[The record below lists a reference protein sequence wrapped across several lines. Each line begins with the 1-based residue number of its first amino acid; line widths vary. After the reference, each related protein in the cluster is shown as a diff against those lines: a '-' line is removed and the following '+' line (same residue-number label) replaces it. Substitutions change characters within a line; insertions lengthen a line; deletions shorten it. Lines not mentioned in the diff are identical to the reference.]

1 MVSNAYKCKKLWVI
15 DDYKMV
21 LKDGLREFK
30 FKNSR
35 LKPAG
40 HTERTK
46 GSVALFRTKA
56 DLAFGR
62 GFIAT
67 SLEAIGDNAD
77 HAPSH
82 WTANPFRYLT
92 YKEGTQSVIGHTEDN
107 LRQIN
112 QIFIDIDTK
121 ENDINVLVLDFNE
134 LGIIPTYII
143 ETPRGYQVFWILE
156 TPGYVNS
163 THKVVSVLKSVR
175 ANLVKFA
182 QEQGYQVDSG
192 ANCFGVSR
200 FPTEDNVIF
209 NIRTEYKIA
218 DLISV
223 SKELSQKFDQNTMV
237 LHSMKVKAPQNT
249 SNKRQIDSEWYQ
261 LLFTQG
267 ASILGRKGCYGRDN
281 AIFTMA
287 LANYSS
293 GSPYEVALGKM
304 LEWNCRL
311 DNPLTDQV
319 VEQKVKSAYSGNYQA
334 AAEEYAQN
342 LIETYISNEAGS
354 LFSRTPAYWHKF
366 KKARAERKYSHLK
379 EWRDDLIAYI
389 KQKTTAASPYIKLST
404 SELVDALGIPERS
417 LARLRSALVED
428 TTLMIIARPGVAT
441 TFALINYVA
450 VYLLTEMRTKKLAL
464 KQLLTEFIKRNPI
477 SSTVSAFLKNT
488 INLFQNGIAPNKA
501 NQIEQDTL
509 KLII

>member
-1 MVSNAYKCKKLWVI
+1 MVSNAYECKKLWLI
-15 DDYKMV
+15 EDYKMV

-77 HAPSH
+77 YAPSH

-112 QIFIDIDTK
+112 QIFIDIDSK
-121 ENDINVLVLDFNE
+121 DNDINVLVLEFNN
-134 LGIIPTYII
+134 LGVIPTYII
-143 ETPRGYQVFWILE
+143 ETPRGYQVFWVLE

-163 THKVVSVLKSVR
+163 THKVISVLKNVR

-200 FPTEDNVIF
+200 FPTSENVIF
-209 NIRTEYKIA
+209 NIRTEYSIA
-218 DLISV
+218 NLIAV
-223 SKELSQKFDQNTMV
+223 SKELSHKLGQNNMT

-267 ASILGRKGCYGRDN
+267 AKILGKKGCYGRDN
-281 AIFTMA
+281 AIFTMS

-366 KKARAERKYSHLK
+366 KKARVERKYSHLK

-389 KQKTTAASPYIKLST
+389 KKKTTAASPYIKLST

-450 VYLLTEMRTKKLAL
+450 VYLLTEMRAKKLAL

>member
-30 FKNSR
+30 FKNSI

-112 QIFIDIDTK
+112 QLFIDIDSK
-121 ENDINVLVLDFNE
+121 DNDINVLVLGFND
-134 LGIIPTYII
+134 LGVIPTYII
-143 ETPRGYQVFWILE
+143 ETPRGYQVFWVLE

-163 THKVVSVLKSVR
+163 THKVVSVLKSIR
-175 ANLVKFA
+175 NNLVKFA

-209 NIRTEYKIA
+209 NIQTEYKIA

-223 SKELSQKFDQNTMV
+223 SKKLSQRFGQNTMA
-237 LHSMKVKAPQNT
+237 LHSMKVKASQNT

-319 VEQKVKSAYSGNYQA
+319 VEQKVKSAYSGNYQKTA
-334 AAEEYAQN
+334 KKYAQN

>member
-40 HTERTK
+40 HTECAK
-46 GSVALFRTKA
+46 GSVALFRNKA

-77 HAPSH
+77 YSPSH

-112 QIFIDIDTK
+112 QLFIDIDSK
-121 ENDINVLVLDFNE
+121 DDDINVLVLAFND
-134 LGIIPTYII
+134 LGVIPSYII
-143 ETPRGYQVFWILE
+143 ETPRGYQVFWVLE
-156 TPGYVNS
+156 VPGYVNH
-163 THKVVSVLKSVR
+163 THKVVGVLKNVR

-200 FPTEDNVIF
+200 FPTENNVIF

-223 SKELSQKFDQNTMV
+223 SKELSQKFGQNNMA
-237 LHSMKVKAPQNT
+237 LHSMKVKGPQNA

-267 ASILGRKGCYGRDN
+267 AQILGKKGYYGRDN

-311 DNPLTDQV
+311 DNPLTDRV

-450 VYLLTEMRTKKLAL
+450 VYLLTEMRAKKLAL

-488 INLFQNGIAPNKA
+488 INLLQNGIAPNKA

>member
-1 MVSNAYKCKKLWVI
+1 MVSNAYKCKKLWII

-30 FKNSR
+30 FKNSI

-112 QIFIDIDTK
+112 QLFIDIDSK
-121 ENDINVLVLDFNE
+121 DDDINVLVLAFND
-134 LGIIPTYII
+134 LGVIPSYII
-143 ETPRGYQVFWILE
+143 ETPRGYQVFWVLE
-156 TPGYVNS
+156 VPGYVNH
-163 THKVVSVLKSVR
+163 THKVVGVLKNVR

-200 FPTEDNVIF
+200 FPTENNVIF

-223 SKELSQKFDQNTMV
+223 SKELSQKFGQNNMA
-237 LHSMKVKAPQNT
+237 LHSMKVKGPQNA

-267 ASILGRKGCYGRDN
+267 AQILGKKGYYGRDN

-311 DNPLTDQV
+311 DNPLTDRV

-450 VYLLTEMRTKKLAL
+450 VYLLTEMRAKKLAL

-488 INLFQNGIAPNKA
+488 INLLQNGIAPNKA

>member
-1 MVSNAYKCKKLWVI
+1 M
-15 DDYKMV
+15 
-21 LKDGLREFK
+21 
-30 FKNSR
+30 
-35 LKPAG
+35 
-40 HTERTK
+40 
-46 GSVALFRTKA
+46 
-56 DLAFGR
+56 
-62 GFIAT
+62 
-67 SLEAIGDNAD
+67 
-77 HAPSH
+77 
-82 WTANPFRYLT
+82 
-92 YKEGTQSVIGHTEDN
+92 
-107 LRQIN
+107 
-112 QIFIDIDTK
+112 
-121 ENDINVLVLDFNE
+121 LVLGFND
-134 LGIIPTYII
+134 LGVIPTYII
-143 ETPRGYQVFWILE
+143 ETPRGYQVFWVLE

-163 THKVVSVLKSVR
+163 THKVVSVLKSIR
-175 ANLVKFA
+175 NNLVKFA

-209 NIRTEYKIA
+209 NIQTEYKIA

-223 SKELSQKFDQNTMV
+223 SKKLSQRFGQNTMA

-311 DNPLTDQV
+311 DNPLTDRV

-342 LIETYISNEAGS
+342 LIETYINGEAGS
-354 LFSRTPAYWHKF
+354 LFSRTPVYWHKF

-404 SELVDALGIPERS
+404 SELCDALGIPERS
-417 LARLRSALVED
+417 LARLRSALAED

-450 VYLLTEMRTKKLAL
+450 IHLLQKMRTKKLAL
-464 KQLLTEFIKRNPI
+464 KQLLTKFINKHGIP
-477 SSTVSAFLKNT
+477 STVSAFLENA
-488 INLFQNGIAPNKA
+488 INLFQGGNVTDKT
-501 NQIEQDTL
+501 NQLAQETL